1 MKILITNDDG
11 IDAEGLQCLVE
22 VLAKNSECYVVAP
35 DQGRSCCSHGVTTGS
50 SLDVVSRADNQW
62 TVSGTPADCVRV
74 GLLYLNLKP
83 DWVVSGV
90 NHGGNLGVD
99 ILYSG
104 TAAGAREASLF
115 GVPSVAISQYM
126 RRDVERDWGLNAGR
140 AETVFQKILEWERP
154 GAGFWNVNLPALPTD
169 VTSMGFPVSLC
180 EPESQSLLY
189 SMEEIEK
196 NSEIVV
202 KTLIEPDPTAL
213 RTVLYKSNY
222 QARPRVPGSDVD
234 LCFGGHATVSWL
246 QSGPGGERIYRAK
259 STLDQ
264 R

>member
-1 MKILITNDDG
+1 VLKILITNDDG

-22 VLAKNSECYVVAP
+22 VLAKNAECYVVAP

-50 SLDVVSRADNQW
+50 SLDVVSRGVKQW

-83 DWVVSGV
+83 DWVISGV

-115 GVPSVAISQYM
+115 GLPSVAFSQYM
-126 RRDVERDWGLNAGR
+126 RRDVERDWGLNAQR
-140 AETVFQKILEWERP
+140 AETVFQKILLRDRH
-154 GAGFWNVNLPALPTD
+154 GSGFWNVNLPALPIEFTRMD
-169 VTSMGFPVSLC
+169 FPVSLC
-180 EPESQSLLY
+180 EPESQSL
-189 SMEEIEK
+189 SFSIEEIEE
-196 NSEIVV
+196 NGEIAL
-202 KTLIEPDPTAL
+202 KTLGEADPTAS

-222 QARPRVPGSDVD
+222 QTRPRISGSDVD

-246 QSGPGGERIYRAK
+246 KSSLGGERI
-259 STLDQ
+259 
-264 R
+264 

>member
-11 IDAEGLQCLVE
+11 IDAEGMQCLVE
-22 VLAKNSECYVVAP
+22 VLAKKAECYVVAP

-50 SLDVVSRADNQW
+50 SLDVVSRTGNQW

-126 RRDVERDWGLNAGR
+126 RRDVERDWRLNARR
-140 AETVFQKILEWERP
+140 AETVFQKILARERP
-154 GAGFWNVNLPALPTD
+154 GAGFWNVNLPALPLD
-169 VTSMGFPVSLC
+169 VTSLEFPVSIC
-180 EPESQSLLY
+180 DPESQSLSY

-196 NSEIVV
+196 NSEISG
-202 KTLIEPDPTAL
+202 KTLTNAEPTEL

-222 QARPRVPGSDVD
+222 QARPRDPGTDVD

-246 QSGPGGERIYRAK
+246 QSGLGGERIYRAM

>member
-22 VLAKNSECYVVAP
+22 VLARKWECYVVAP

-50 SLDVVSRADNQW
+50 SLDVVSRAGNQW

-126 RRDVERDWGLNAGR
+126 RRDVERDWGLNASR

-169 VTSMGFPVSLC
+169 VTSMDFPVSLC

-202 KTLIEPDPTAL
+202 KTLVEPDPTAL
-213 RTVLYKSNY
+213 QTVQYKSNY
-222 QARPRVPGSDVD
+222 QARPRGPGSDVD
-234 LCFGGHATVSWL
+234 LCFVGHATVSWL
-246 QSGPGGERIYRAK
+246 QSGLGGERIYRAK

>member
-1 MKILITNDDG
+1 LKILITNDDG
-11 IDAEGLQCLVE
+11 IEAEGMQCLVE
-22 VLAKNSECYVVAP
+22 VLAKNAECFVVAP

-50 SLDVVSRADNQW
+50 SLEVVSRRSNQW

-74 GLLYLNLKP
+74 GLLYLNLRP

-115 GVPSVAISQYM
+115 GVSSVAISQYM
-126 RRDVERDWGLNAGR
+126 RRDVERDWGLNAKR
-140 AETVFQKILEWERP
+140 AETVFQKILDWERT
-154 GAGFWNVNLPALPTD
+154 GAGFWNINLPALPMEMTGMD
-169 VTSMGFPVSLC
+169 FPVSLC
-180 EPESQSLLY
+180 EPEFQSLSY

-196 NSEIVV
+196 TWEILGES
-202 KTLIEPDPTAL
+202 LIKADPMPS
-213 RTVLYKSNY
+213 RTVLYRSNY
-222 QARPRVPGSDVD
+222 QARPRVSGSDVD

-246 QSGPGGERIYRAK
+246 QSGPGGRAE
-259 STLDQ
+259 
-264 R
+264 

>member
-1 MKILITNDDG
+1 MKILLTNDDG

-22 VLAKNSECYVVAP
+22 VLAKNAECYVVAP

-50 SLDVVSRADNQW
+50 SLDVVSRVGNQW

-126 RRDVERDWGLNAGR
+126 RRDVERNWGLNARR
-140 AETVFQKILEWERP
+140 AETVFQKILAWEQP
-154 GAGFWNVNLPALPTD
+154 GAGFWNVNLPALPIEATCLD
-169 VTSMGFPVSLC
+169 FPVSRC
-180 EPESQSLLY
+180 QPETQSLAY
-189 SMEEIEK
+189 SMEEIDK
-196 NSEIVV
+196 NSEITEE
-202 KTLIEPDPTAL
+202 TLGETDPAAL

-246 QSGPGGERIYRAK
+246 PSGLGGERMERAK